1 VEVRRSHCDLG
12 ATSLRE
18 WRGGGVG
25 LTRSSVTRATRRSG
39 HPGGWA
45 DWRAGGRTG
54 GDTFGGTGRGADRRS
69 CRNIRGWA
77 AGRAIGWACRNVLG
91 WADRGA
97 GRWTSGKAVGRSRR
111 NALGNPWGRAC
122 SQHLRRRRVL
132 APRTFVGMRSRFIG
146 TRRRDNASLG
156 ISRVGRRPGEDGRSG
171 ATVVVQNVALDWRL
185 VERTVGSAPD
195 GERQRLVVPVRRLL
209 RLRPPFRNLTGER
222 WRTRA
227 RKVVHLRGVLGSCRV
242 ATDRSRRD
250 NVGGRKGQCPDTR
263 RRDNCDTMVT
273 TTSEQQADTSCNIA
287 VIHAQLH
294 RPNRLRGYGPSGSR
308 PSAAR
313 LIGARVAALLIAGPR
328 ASRTA
333 TTCC

>member
-209 RLRPPFRNLTGER
+209 RLRPPLPEPDR
-222 WRTRA
+222 RTVADPCTQIRPPA
-227 RKVVHLRGVLGSCRV
+227 RGVGQLP
-242 ATDRSRRD
+242 
-250 NVGGRKGQCPDTR
+250 GRHRPLSPRQR
-263 RRDNCDTMVT
+263 RRQEGSVPRHTPPRQLRHDGYDN
-273 TTSEQQADTSCNIA
+273 
-287 VIHAQLH
+287 L
-294 RPNRLRGYGPSGSR
+294 
-308 PSAAR
+308 
-313 LIGARVAALLIAGPR
+313 
-328 ASRTA
+328 
-333 TTCC
+333 